1 MLINLILIPLTAIL
15 VITFYCR
22 RTIEIF
28 TTSLYFAI
36 QNLIQ
41 ILYIAFKFDYNT
53 SEFQFQTMGKL
64 LGIDG
69 VSLQQLMLIIM
80 LTPIVI
86 QSSYKSI
93 NQLIKSYVIF
103 LWALILGCI
112 AVFLVLD
119 LLLFYICF
127 ESILIPMFFLIGIY
141 GGRNRKVHAAYEFFL
156 YTLIGSLFQFLAIV
170 AIYIENGTTDYQVI
184 QTNQISNNRQIVLWL
199 AFFISLAIKIP
210 MVPLHIWLPEAH
222 VEAPTAASV
231 LLAAILLKLG
241 SYGLIRYSIPLFPYA
256 SKLFVPLVMTMSLIA
271 IIYSLLTCL
280 AQWDQKKFIAYS
292 SVGHMNF
299 TTIGLFSNN
308 IHGIKS
314 SIYFL
319 ISHGLVSS
327 ALFLQIGVIYDRFHT
342 RTIKYYGGLVYT
354 MPLFVLLFIFF
365 SFANIAFPATS
376 GYISELFTLIGSFQY
391 NPLLTLLASQ
401 AIIIAPT
408 FSLWFAHRLSYGA
421 YSKYLPTVYQDQT
434 QKEVH
439 MFIPLVLFTIL
450 FGVKPNL
457 IFDYIVQTSSSLL
470 Y

>member
-15 VITFYCR
+15 VIIFYCKK
-22 RTIEIF
+22 TLEIF

-36 QNLIQ
+36 LNQIQ
-41 ILYIAFKFDYNT
+41 IFYIAFKFDYNT

-69 VSLQQLMLIIM
+69 VSQQLQMLIII
-80 LTPIVI
+80 LTPII
-86 QSSYKSI
+86 LLSSYKSI
-93 NQLIKSYVIF
+93 NQLVKSYVLFI
-103 LWALILGCI
+103 WGLILGCI

-170 AIYIENGTTDYQVI
+170 VIYIENGTTDYQVI
-184 QTNQISNNRQIVLWL
+184 LTNQISNNRQIILWL
-199 AFFISLAIKIP
+199 GFFISLAIKIP

-241 SYGLIRYSIPLFPYA
+241 SYGFIRYSIPLFPYA
-256 SKLFVPLVMTMSLIA
+256 SKIFVPLVMTMSLIG
-271 IIYSLLTCL
+271 IIYSSLTCL
-280 AQWDQKKFIAYS
+280 AQWDLKKFIAYS

-308 IHGIKS
+308 LHGIKS

-319 ISHGLVSS
+319 ISHGLISS
-327 ALFLQIGVIYDRFHT
+327 ALFLLVGVIYDRFHT
-342 RTIKYYGGLVYT
+342 RTIRYYGGLVYT
-354 MPLFVLLFIFF
+354 MPIFVLFFIFF
-365 SFANIAFPATS
+365 SLANIALPATS
-376 GYISELFTLIGSFQY
+376 AYISEIYTLIGSFQF
-391 NPLLTLLASQ
+391 NPILTLFASL
-401 AIIIAPT
+401 AIIIGPT
-408 FSLWFAHRLSYGA
+408 YSLWFAHKLAYGS
-421 YSKYLPTVYQDQT
+421 YSKYLSTVYQDLT
-434 QKEVH
+434 LKEIH
-439 MFIPLVLFTIL
+439 LFIPLIFLTFL
-450 FGVKPNL
+450 FGIKPNL
-457 IFDYIVQTSSSLL
+457 IFDFIFFTSSSLL